1 MGLTVCYDISA
12 GKKQAYAPRGRK
24 DTVMAENKKTKLPVS
39 HRIGEVSPED
49 RRKALDTALKYIEKE
64 YGKGAIMRLGQGY
77 AVNVTPVSTG
87 SFTLDAALGIGGL
100 PKGRITEIYGP
111 EGSGKTT
118 LALHAA
124 ASVQK
129 SGGTVLYIDVE
140 HAFDVYYAIAV
151 GVDIDSLLI
160 SQPDTGEQALDI
172 AETFV
177 RSGSV
182 SLVVI
187 DSVAALIPRMEMEG
201 EMGDSTVGALARL
214 MSQSLRRLVG
224 AISKNDCTMIFIN
237 QMRMKIGG
245 YGNPETTPGGMA
257 LKYYSTVRLKVTSG
271 ETLTAGKERIGSR
284 IQVKVVKNKV
294 APPFRTAE
302 FDIVFGQGIN
312 RLGEIADLGV
322 RLGIIEKASAWYDV
336 FGSKMQGRDEVIRWL
351 GEDSALREK
360 LEGMIRELL
369 PAAGGIPPEYH
380 DGMEA

>member
-1 MGLTVCYDISA
+1 
-12 GKKQAYAPRGRK
+12 
-24 DTVMAENKKTKLPVS
+24 MAENKKTKLPVS

-49 RRKALDTALKYIEKE
+49 RQKALDTALKYIEKE

-100 PKGRITEIYGP
+100 PKGRITEIYGL

-322 RLGIIEKASAWYDV
+322 RLGIIEKANAWYDV